1 MASTL
6 AIVLSLVLLMYLA
19 YRGITVLLLAPLMA
33 ALAVV
38 LSGDIGF
45 LLPIYTDTF
54 MKALG
59 NYVIPFL
66 PIFLLGAL
74 FGQLMADSGAAHTIA
89 RWIVDKLGEKHAI
102 VTVVLACGILT
113 YGGVSLFVVAFAI
126 YPIARD
132 LFRAA
137 DIPKRLIPATI
148 ALGSFTFTMTAL
160 PGTPAIQN
168 AIPIPYYGTNVFAAP
183 GLGIIAGIIMFTG
196 GLWWLRGRARKAEL
210 TGEGYGVHEEEN
222 TAPTGAGDQ
231 AERGGLSH
239 MPLAL
244 ALLPL
249 VLVIGVN
256 ALFTYIVFPG
266 MDMGFVTERF
276 PAMDPSKVTGLW
288 ALIIALVIAC
298 ATLVVSRLGRWED
311 LRGTVN
317 KGVFGFM
324 LPLFNTASEV
334 GYGAVIAGLAGFAII
349 RDAVLNVTPHNPLI
363 SEAIA
368 MNVLAG
374 ITGSSSGG
382 LSIALQTLG
391 ADYLRMAQEV
401 GIDPELLHRVAV
413 LAAGGFDTLP
423 HCGAII
429 TLLSICKLNHR
440 QSYLNIAAVTMG
452 APFVALVTVIT
463 LGTLFGSF

>member
-6 AIVLSLVLLMYLA
+6 AIVVSLLSLMYLA

-33 ALAVV
+33 ALAVL
-38 LSGDIGF
+38 LSGDIGI

-59 NYVIPFL
+59 NYVIQFL
-66 PIFLLGAL
+66 PVFLLGAL
-74 FGQLMADSGAAHTIA
+74 FGQLMADSGAAHSIS
-89 RWIVDKLGEKHAI
+89 RWIVEKLGEKHAI
-102 VTVVLACGILT
+102 ITVVLACAILT

-132 LFRAA
+132 LFQAA
-137 DIPKRLIPATI
+137 DIPKRLVPATI
-148 ALGSFTFTMTAL
+148 ALGAFTFTMTAL

-183 GLGIIAGIIMFTG
+183 GLGIIAAIIMLTG
-196 GLWWLRGRARKAEL
+196 GLWWLRGRAAQARLA
-210 TGEGYGVHEEEN
+210 GEGYGSHEEDKDMA
-222 TAPTGAGDQ
+222 APGGGPDAGA
-231 AERGGLSH
+231 LSH

-249 VLVIGVN
+249 FLVIGVN
-256 ALFTYIVFPG
+256 ALFTYVVFPG
-266 MDMGFVTERF
+266 MDMSFMKDHF
-276 PAMDPSKVTGLW
+276 PGLEPSRITGLW
-288 ALIIALVIAC
+288 ALIIALAVAC
-298 ATLVVSRLGRWED
+298 TTLVVARLGHWSD

-349 RDAVLNVTPHNPLI
+349 RDAVLNVTPGNPLI

-391 ADYLRMAQEV
+391 ADYLRMAHEA
-401 GIDPELLHRVAV
+401 GISPELLHRVAV

-429 TLLSICKLNHR
+429 TLLSICKLTHR

-452 APFVALVTVIT
+452 APMLALVTVIT

>member
-6 AIVLSLVLLMYLA
+6 AIVLSLLLLMYLA
-19 YRGITVLLLAPLMA
+19 YRGVTVLLLAPLMA
-33 ALAVV
+33 ALAVL
-38 LSGDIGF
+38 LSGDVGV
-45 LLPIYTDTF
+45 LLPVYTDTF

-59 NYVIPFL
+59 NYVIQFL

-74 FGQLMADSGAAHTIA
+74 FGQLMADSGAAHSISH
-89 RWIVDKLGEKHAI
+89 WIVEKLGEKHAI

-132 LFRAA
+132 LFQSA

-183 GLGIIAGIIMFTG
+183 GLGIIAALIMLGG
-196 GLWWLRGRARKAEL
+196 GLWWLRGRAASARMA
-210 TGEGYGVHEEEN
+210 GEGYGEHQDDNGRPALPEDVSG
-222 TAPTGAGDQ
+222 TA
-231 AERGGLSH
+231 LSS
-239 MPLAL
+239 MPLTL
-244 ALLPL
+244 AVLPL
-249 VLVIGVN
+249 IMVIGIN
-256 ALFTYIVFPG
+256 ALFTYLVFPG
-266 MDMGFVTERF
+266 MDMSFVAERF
-276 PAMDPSKVTGLW
+276 PHLDPAKVTGLW
-288 ALIIALVIAC
+288 ALIIALAMAC
-298 ATLVVSRLGRWED
+298 ATLVVSRLGHWDD

-349 RDAVLNVTPHNPLI
+349 RDAVLNVTPGNPLI

-391 ADYLRMAQEV
+391 ADYLRMAQAA

-429 TLLSICKLNHR
+429 TLLSICKLTHR

-452 APFVALVTVIT
+452 VPMIALLTVIT